1 MEYQNIAYCR
11 FVFIWA
17 LLFIFN
23 FIKFSPLLTLI
34 IIFLF
39 ESSTKKD
46 YMTDNKKIGLLLS
59 EFLFIIVLVYKSRN
73 LYIFENV
80 CIFLFYLC
88 FLFIIDVS
96 IIKLH
101 TQHLPRD
108 DLIYSQE
115 NYKDYFT
122 RVWSIFF
129 N

>member
-39 ESSTKKD
+39 ESSTKKE

-59 EFLFIIVLVYKSRN
+59 EFIFIIVLVYKSRN

-101 TQHLPRD
+101 TQHLH
-108 DLIYSQE
+108 
-115 NYKDYFT
+115 NYTTKNVT
-122 RVWSIFF
+122 
-129 N
+129 

>member
-39 ESSTKKD
+39 ESASNKD
-46 YMTDNKKIGLLLS
+46 YITDNKKIGLLLS

-108 DLIYSQE
+108 DLINSQE
-115 NYKDYFT
+115 NYNDYFT
-122 RVWSIFF
+122 RVWSAFIL
-129 N
+129 

>member
-39 ESSTKKD
+39 ESSTKKE

-108 DLIYSQE
+108 DLIYSHE
-115 NYKDYFT
+115 NYNDYLT
-122 RVWSIFF
+122 RVWSGFF